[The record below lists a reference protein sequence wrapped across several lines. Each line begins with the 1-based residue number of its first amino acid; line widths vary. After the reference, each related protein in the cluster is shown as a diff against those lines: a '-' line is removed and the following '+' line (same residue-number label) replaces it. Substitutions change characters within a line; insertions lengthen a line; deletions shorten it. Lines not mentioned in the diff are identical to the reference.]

1 MNTKDIE
8 KVLITEE
15 QISKRV
21 SELADEINA
30 FYGDN
35 PLFLICILKGSTP
48 FAVDLMR
55 QLKMDVTL
63 DFMSA
68 SSYGAS
74 TTTTGHLT
82 IKKDI
87 SLDITDCD
95 VIVVE
100 DIVDTG
106 ITLSKIKEMLAG
118 RGAKSVRIASLLS
131 KPSRRLVEMNAD
143 FLGFEIPDEFVI
155 GYGLDYAEKY
165 RNLPYVGVLSRS
177 VYEK

>member
-8 KVLITEE
+8 KILISEE
-15 QISKRV
+15 EIEKRV
-21 SELADEINA
+21 SEIADEINR

-35 PLFLICILKGSTP
+35 PLFMICILKGSTP
-48 FAVDLMR
+48 FAVTLMKK
-55 QLKMDVTL
+55 LKMDVTL
-63 DFMSA
+63 DFMAA

-74 TTTTGHLT
+74 TTSAGHLT

-87 SLDITDCD
+87 TLDITDCD
-95 VIVVE
+95 VLVVE
-100 DIVDTG
+100 DIIDTG
-106 ITLSKIKEMLAG
+106 ITLTKVKEMLAC

-131 KPSRRLVEMNAD
+131 KPSRRLVEIEAD

-165 RNLPYVGVLSRS
+165 RNLPYVGILSRS